1 MTTQRPAVGWGVA
14 LVAVGAVVLLR
25 NTGVIAPDVAGPL
38 LVITA
43 GLLVLSLGLAAGRHD
58 QHDQDVTSASLRLD
72 GSTSARVRL
81 TYGAG
86 TLRVTG
92 GAEPGVLYDGTF
104 AGGIRQDVRR
114 IGDRLELAVGHASDA
129 PRMVGWRQPLD
140 WHLRLTEAVP
150 LDLEIATGASRVDCD
165 LSRLRVRSLKVE
177 TGASDVDVVLPAHGI
192 CRVEIEAGA
201 ADVKV
206 RVPDGVAAQ
215 VRTSTALAS
224 VAIDAA
230 RFPPVDGAHRSP
242 DYDTA
247 ADRTDIRIDGGLAA
261 FAVR

>member
-1 MTTQRPAVGWGVA
+1 MGEQRSAVGWGVA
-14 LVAVGAVVLLR
+14 LMAVGAVLLLR
-25 NTGVIAPDVAGPL
+25 NTGAIPPDVVGPIL
-38 LVITA
+38 LITA
-43 GLLVLSLGLAAGRHD
+43 GLLVLSRGLASDRNDRDA
-58 QHDQDVTSASLRLD
+58 TTASLQLD
-72 GSTSARVRL
+72 GSTSARVKL
-81 TYGAG
+81 SYGAG
-86 TLRVTG
+86 TLRLRG
-92 GAEPGVLYDGTF
+92 GAEPGLLYDGTF
-104 AGGIRQDVRR
+104 AGGVRQEVQRV
-114 IGDRLELAVGHASDA
+114 GDRLELAVRHASNA

-140 WHLRLTEAVP
+140 WDLRLTEAVP

-201 ADVKV
+201 ADVTV
-206 RVPDGVAAQ
+206 RVPEGVAAQ

-224 VAIDAA
+224 VAIDPA

-242 DYDTA
+242 EYDTA
-247 ADRTDIRIDGGLAA
+247 VDRTDIRIDGGLAS